1 MKNTGYIIKEETMNK
16 SIGIIGND
24 FKLSTLFVEKIILN
38 TKANVDQD
46 HIPMNIVINNKLL
59 EKDESEIKNLLNK
72 LEQSNTSYLILTF
85 NNIDVYNKIKRNTYI
100 PVINNNFNIND
111 DNFIKQVIELTRKEV
126 KQ

>member
-1 MKNTGYIIKEETMNK
+1 MNK
-16 SIGIIGND
+16 TIGILGND
-24 FKLSTLFVEKIILN
+24 FKLSTSFVEKIILN

>member
-72 LEQSNTSYLILTF
+72 LEKNNTSYLILTF